1 MPKRKNLSYQLPP
14 PPPPP
19 PINFFV
25 AGPEIQFHHHQA
37 SVRIHYYCLDNI
49 VMRNQFYKRI
59 QTMEGFNVMNEGER
73 KIKHYSSAHQILL
86 VGEGDFSFAACLAK
100 AFGSAANMIATSLD
114 SREMLTQKYSSANS
128 NLIELEKRGCTIVHG
143 VDANTMSHHPLL
155 RGKSFD
161 RIVFNFPHAGFFFRE
176 HDSLQ
181 IGMHQTLVRGFLSS
195 ARNMLKEKGEVH
207 VTHKIADPFDRWELE
222 KLAAEVGLSL
232 VEKAWFYKSDYPG
245 YENKRGSGQKF
256 NKGFPVGL
264 CMTFKFAKASE
275 NEQ

>member
-1 MPKRKNLSYQLPP
+1 
-14 PPPPP
+14 
-19 PINFFV
+19 
-25 AGPEIQFHHHQA
+25 
-37 SVRIHYYCLDNI
+37 
-49 VMRNQFYKRI
+49 MRNQVTLWMRNQMNNFNKLLM
-59 QTMEGFNVMNEGER
+59 MESV
-73 KIKHYSSAHQILL
+73 
-86 VGEGDFSFAACLAK
+86 CLAK

-114 SREMLTQKYSSANS
+114 SREMLTKKYSSANS

-161 RIVFNFPHAGFFFRE
+161 RIIFNFPHAGFFFRE

-207 VTHKIADPFDRWELE
+207 VTHKIADPFDRWEIE
-222 KLAAEVGLSL
+222 KLATEVGLFL
-232 VEKAWFYKSDYPG
+232 VGKAWFYKSDYPG
-245 YENKRGSGQKF
+245 YENKRGSGHKF